1 MKPPRSLEGV
11 AAPEA
16 EGDISEAGGDISE
29 EEGPMVGAVIKVRNA
44 GELSAVLDFVR
55 PRVPAHRVQLIKFG
69 VGSINQLDL
78 AVASAALDQK
88 LPTAVYA
95 FNLPAARA
103 DVRAEA
109 RRIGVPLR
117 RFELLHE
124 LLADLLERAGLPGPQ
139 RELARM
145 ADDAPEATGYSRAT
159 RPADPRTAK
168 DQPTPSADG
177 A

>member
-1 MKPPRSLEGV
+1 MTTAMLPP
-11 AAPEA
+11 P
-16 EGDISEAGGDISE
+16 
-29 EEGPMVGAVIKVRNA
+29 
-44 GELSAVLDFVR
+44 LSVYLSVSR
-55 PRVPAHRVQLIKFG
+55 PRVPAHRVQIIKFG
-69 VGSINQLDL
+69 IGGINQLDL
-78 AVASAALDQK
+78 AVASAGIDQK

-95 FNLPAARA
+95 FNLPAYATTRARTSQSSRRQTGLLLTRLSLALDRARA

-117 RFELLHE
+117 RYDLLHE

-145 ADDAPEATGYSRAT
+145 ADDAPEATGYSHAGRVT
-159 RPADPRTAK
+159 VDPRTAK
-168 DQPTPSADG
+168 GSSPPSADE

>member
-1 MKPPRSLEGV
+1 MPHGLQPQTSRRQAGLLLTRLSL
-11 AAPEA
+11 
-16 EGDISEAGGDISE
+16 
-29 EEGPMVGAVIKVRNA
+29 
-44 GELSAVLDFVR
+44 
-55 PRVPAHRVQLIKFG
+55 
-69 VGSINQLDL
+69 
-78 AVASAALDQK
+78 ALDS
-88 LPTAVYA
+88 
-95 FNLPAARA
+95 ARA

-109 RRIGVPLR
+109 RRVGVTLR
-117 RFELLHE
+117 RYDLLHE

-168 DQPTPSADG
+168 DPPTPSADG